1 MAKKILHLHSS
12 FDVGGKEMRTV
23 RLMEAFGR
31 KLEHTVVSAVP
42 GALSAG
48 HAMKKSVPVR
58 YPVHFPSLQ
67 GKPTPGRLQKI
78 AKAMRGYD
86 LVLTYNFGAMDA
98 VMAHTLFADLHTL
111 PPLVHHEDG
120 FDRDEAK
127 KRKRTRNWYRRIA
140 LGRASGLVVPSTG
153 LERIALEEWQQPA
166 WRVQRIVNGI
176 DTSRYGRK
184 AQNTTRPDA
193 LPGLVKHRGE
203 YWIGTLAGL
212 RKVKNLPRL
221 VEAMKDLPEFWQLV
235 IVGEGDER
243 EEIRAAADR
252 FGVSDR
258 VHLAGYVD
266 DPATVLGLFDVYAL
280 SSDSEQFPL
289 SVVEAMASGL
299 PVAAPDVGDVRGML
313 AEPNREFVSAPGDTA
328 HLAQMLAALAE
339 DPARRATIGE
349 ANRQRARD
357 RYDEKAMIEDYRA
370 MYARAMKLPRFP

>member
-1 MAKKILHLHSS
+1 MARKVLHLHSS
-12 FDVGGKEMRTV
+12 FDVGGKELRSV

-31 KLEHTVVSAVP
+31 KLEHTVVSAEP

-48 HAMKKSVPVR
+48 HGMKNSVQVD

-67 GKPTPGRLQKI
+67 GKPTPGRLQKL
-78 AKAMRGYD
+78 AKAMAGFD
-86 LVLTYNFGAMDA
+86 LILTYNFGAMDA
-98 VMAHTLFADLHTL
+98 VMAHTLFADLHSL

-120 FDRDEAK
+120 FNQDETR

-153 LERIALEEWQQPA
+153 LEEIAKSEWQQPD

-176 DTSRYGRK
+176 DTARYGRK
-184 AQNTTRPDA
+184 AKADA
-193 LPGLVKHRGE
+193 LPGLVKRAGE
-203 YWIGTLAGL
+203 RWIGTLAGL

-235 IVGEGDER
+235 IVGEGGER

-258 VHLAGYVD
+258 VHMPGYVD
-266 DPATVLGLFDVYAL
+266 DPATVLGLFDIYAL

-299 PVAAPDVGDVRGML
+299 PVAAPDVGDVKAML
-313 AEPNREFVSAPGDTA
+313 AKANRDYVSVAGDTG
-328 HLAQMLAALAE
+328 HLGEMLAALAQDE
-339 DPARRATIGE
+339 PARIAIGE

-357 RYDEKAMIEDYRA
+357 RYDEQAMVDDYRA
-370 MYARAMKLPRFP
+370 MYARALKVPRFP